1 MLLNHILLATLW
13 IVYCV
18 IHSLLADMRLK
29 RKLQIW
35 LGKKYKYYRL
45 FYTFFAF
52 IFLTGLL
59 YFQISINTVQLFARH
74 TVTIIAGSILSLS
87 GLVLML
93 VCIKKYFISLS
104 GLLSVFKEGERGSL
118 LISGVHRYIR
128 HPLYL
133 GTFAFIWGLFLI
145 FPYLSLFIS
154 NSLITIY
161 TLIGIKLEEKKLVAE
176 FGDSYRQYQK
186 QVPRLIPSFK
196 NERNF

>member
-104 GLLSVFKEGERGSL
+104 GLLSIFKEGERGSL

-161 TLIGIKLEEKKLVAE
+161 TLIGIRLEETKLVAE